1 MGSQLREHLSLTRR
15 SLLKRCDRI
24 LDVLRAAKSLDE
36 VPNPLALP
44 AVRIDTQLPGGQARV
59 GTKGERVNTTVD
71 SRAKGNGMNVAAEGA
86 EGILSGEVVGGDPGA
101 GNQFLLADSATFEV
115 LLQQKKKLL
124 VV

>member
-1 MGSQLREHLSLTRR
+1 MGSQLREQLSLTRR

-44 AVRIDTQLPGGQARV
+44 AVRIDTQLPGGQACV

-71 SRAKGNGMNVAAEGA
+71 SRAKDNGMNVAAEGA
-86 EGILSGEVVGGDPGA
+86 EGILGGEVVGGDPGA
-101 GNQFLLADSATFEV
+101 SNQFLLADAATFEV